1 MCFLFGFLDTNLFHT
16 PVFESDSFQP
26 IFNSE
31 IDVASNIKD
40 INQPVFVGETR
51 RVVETQESQQLT
63 AVEEHAPVNKNKMV
77 VEAKSQA
84 GNGNELNASDA
95 GYTASGSAEQTS
107 NHVIVVTS
115 KIEEIKHVMVQETAV
130 IDTLTES
137 MQKSPGSPEKTT
149 VGDQNNIGKGNEVGE
164 TGSTDVDSTV
174 QVPIKDLIP
183 NNNPNFENVS
193 RRSSNEL
200 SDISHGNDGCAG
212 KLTNNSDPGTEEDKP
227 SLQELNEVVGKSN
240 ELVEET
246 RTTGTRNVDHD
257 QRTPE
262 LVQQSEEKNE
272 SDMKGGDDKPKTESE
287 KPRNNSGI
295 SDANGE
301 GDKVEEMVGENV
313 ITTTGNDQQIAK
325 ETGKNSKD
333 DESSRTRRAT
343 GSTTDAKD
351 ETSKL
356 QQLGDVQ
363 KYTVYRKPELE
374 KESGR
379 KNKKK
384 GKTNT

>member
-1 MCFLFGFLDTNLFHT
+1 MCNYMCILFGFLDTNLSHT
-16 PVFESDSFQP
+16 PVSESDSFQP
-26 IFNSE
+26 ISNNG
-31 IDVASNIKD
+31 IDDASNIKA
-40 INQPVFVGETR
+40 INEPVFVGETG

-63 AVEEHAPVNKNKMV
+63 AVAEHAPVNKIKTV
-77 VEAKSQA
+77 VEAKSQV

-95 GYTASGSAEQTS
+95 AHTASGRAEQTS
-107 NHVIVVTS
+107 NHVIIVTS
-115 KIEEIKHVMVQETAV
+115 KIEKIKHVVVQETAV

-137 MQKSPGSPEKTT
+137 MQKSPASPEKTT

-174 QVPIKDLIP
+174 QVPNKDLIP
-183 NNNPNFENVS
+183 NNDPNDENVS
-193 RRSSNEL
+193 
-200 SDISHGNDGCAG
+200 DIIHGNDGCAG
-212 KLTNNSDPGTEEDKP
+212 KVTNNSDLGTEEDKP
-227 SLQELNEVVGKSN
+227 SLQELNEVVGKFN

-272 SDMKGGDDKPKTESE
+272 SKMKGGDDKPKTESE

-301 GDKVEEMVGENV
+301 GDKVEKMVGENV

-333 DESSRTRRAT
+333 DESSKTRRAT

-363 KYTVYRKPELE
+363 VCFSSISDME
-374 KESGR
+374 
-379 KNKKK
+379 
-384 GKTNT
+384 